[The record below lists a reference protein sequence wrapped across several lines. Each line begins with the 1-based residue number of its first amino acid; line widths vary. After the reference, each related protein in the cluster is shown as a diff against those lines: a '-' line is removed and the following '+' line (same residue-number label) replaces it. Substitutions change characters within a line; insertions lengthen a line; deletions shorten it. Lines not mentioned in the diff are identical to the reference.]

1 MEQKKVYIVEKEGYS
16 HIAVKLTENEFRTLT
31 NFLDWA
37 CLVEDFTVTPA
48 EEYVY
53 EEWGEKE

>member
-1 MEQKKVYIVEKEGYS
+1 MEKKVYVIEKEGYS
-16 HIAVKLTENEFRTLT
+16 HICVKLTENEARTLT

-37 CLVEDFTVTPA
+37 CLIEDFTVTPA
-48 EEYVY
+48 EDYVY